1 MQNTKLKITLLGT
14 GTSCGVPVV
23 GCNCPVCLSDDPK
36 DKRLRTSAMVE
47 SGTTRILIDC
57 GPDFYHQMLRHFRGV
72 SFKKQLNIQGDL
84 YNTESPHQL
93 PHKGEGNASQNEM
106 TLSEFSPC
114 GGVRGGLS
122 KIDAVFI
129 SHIHYDHCGGID
141 DLRPFCVFGD
151 IKIYSNEM
159 VIENMHHTLP
169 YLFAEN
175 KYPGIPQITASAYKN
190 HDTITVGDIDVQ
202 VFTVNHGKLPIS
214 AFRIGN
220 FAYITDMKTIDDSE
234 LPYLEGLETLVIN
247 ALRYGPQHPTHLMVD
262 EAMDFVRK
270 IGAKKVYFTH
280 MCHDIGLHE
289 EVNRKLPEG
298 FELGY
303 DGQEILL

>member
-1 MQNTKLKITLLGT
+1 MQEKKLRITLLGT
-14 GTSCGVPVV
+14 GTSCGVPVI
-23 GCNCPVCLSDDPK
+23 GCTCPVCTSNDAK
-36 DKRLRTSAMVE
+36 DRRLRAAAMVE
-47 SGTTRILIDC
+47 TDDTRILIDC
-57 GPDFYHQMLRHFRGV
+57 GPDFREQMLRHFRGV
-72 SFKKQLNIQGDL
+72 SFKEQLNIKGDP

-93 PHKGEGNASQNEM
+93 PHKGEGCS
-106 TLSEFSPC
+106 
-114 GGVRGGLS
+114 S

-141 DLRPFCVFGD
+141 DLRPFCMFGD
-151 IKIYSNEM
+151 INIYSNES
-159 VIENMHHTLP
+159 VINDMHHTLP

-202 VFTVNHGKLPIS
+202 VFTVMHGKMPIS

-220 FAYITDMKTIDDSE
+220 FAYITDMKTIDESE
-234 LPYLEGLETLVIN
+234 LPFLEGIETLVVN
-247 ALRYGPQHPTHLMVD
+247 ALRYEPQHNTHLMVD
-262 EAMDFVRK
+262 EAIDFSRK
-270 IGAKKVYFTH
+270 VGAKRVYLTH

-289 EVNRKLPEG
+289 EVNKKLPDG

-303 DGQEILL
+303 DGQVILVLP